1 MIFVKGV
8 RRDLGIILVEGIVG
22 VTWVELVARIRRVA
36 GIVRIDG
43 IQRILRIVGVD
54 RIQRTAQSIL
64 IARIEDV
71 VVPLVLFAKPWIG
84 KRGNGEEEETE
95 TPDYPHGK
103 PPTSGTA
110 GEKSLLP
117 S

>member
-8 RRDLGIILVEGIVG
+8 RRDLGMILVEGNIG

-54 RIQRTAQSIL
+54 RIQRTVRSIL

-71 VVPLVLFAKPWIG
+71 VVALVLFAETWIG

-95 TPDYPHGK
+95 KPDYPHGK
-103 PPTSGTA
+103 PPTSGAA